1 QTRPVGEWGGRPA
14 APRRY
19 TFQSASRLSRREPL
33 MSRCALLVWMLS
45 VTAGVAAD
53 WPQFRGPTGD
63 GHYTGP
69 KLPTE
74 WGPDKNVTWKTP
86 IPGKGWSSPIIW
98 KGMIYL
104 TTAVPQSN
112 GDQSLR
118 AVCVHAQSGKIEW
131 NTEVFLEVK
140 GKSENIH
147 GKNSHAS
154 PTPTTD
160 GERLYVHFG
169 HMGTVALDL
178 KGNIA
183 WKRTGLYDK
192 PVHGNGGSPIL
203 VDGLL

>member
-74 WGPDKNVTWKTP
+74 WGPDTNVAWKAA
-86 IPGKGWSSPIIW
+86 IPGKGWSSPVVA
-98 KGMIYL
+98 KGKVYL
-104 TTAVPQSN
+104 TTAVQS
-112 GDQSLR
+112 GGGLSLR
-118 AVCVHAQSGKIEW
+118 VVCVDAESGKVDWAVEELK
-131 NTEVFLEVK
+131 TQ
-140 GKSENIH
+140 KSPNA
-147 GKNSHAS
+147 N
-154 PTPTTD
+154 
-160 GERLYVHFG
+160 
-169 HMGTVALDL
+169 
-178 KGNIA
+178 
-183 WKRTGLYDK
+183 
-192 PVHGNGGSPIL
+192 
-203 VDGLL
+203 